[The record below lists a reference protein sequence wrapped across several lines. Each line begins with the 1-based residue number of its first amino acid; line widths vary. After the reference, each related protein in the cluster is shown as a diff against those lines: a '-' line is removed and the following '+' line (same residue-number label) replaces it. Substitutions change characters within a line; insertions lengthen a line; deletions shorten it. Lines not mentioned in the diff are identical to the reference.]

1 MTINK
6 IAYISVKS
14 YKELFKFLNKENV
27 NYSIYK
33 DGYGEEEIW
42 IEIFPDITINILS
55 KEFLNDEESKKCIE
69 ENVEYIIFYEH

>member
-14 YKELFKFLNKENV
+14 YEELFKFLNKENV

-33 DGYGEEEIW
+33 DG
-42 IEIFPDITINILS
+42 LS
-55 KEFLNDEESKKCIE
+55 K
-69 ENVEYIIFYEH
+69 

>member
-14 YKELFKFLNKENV
+14 YEELFKFLNKENV
-27 NYSIYK
+27 NYSTYK
-33 DGYGEEEIW
+33 DGHGEEEIW

-55 KEFLNDEESKKCIE
+55 KEFLNDEESKKCAE
-69 ENVEYIIFYEH
+69 ENIEYIIFYEH

>member
-14 YKELFKFLNKENV
+14 YEELFKFLNKENV
-27 NYSIYK
+27 NYSTYK
-33 DGYGEEEIW
+33 DGHGEEEIW
-42 IEIFPDITINILS
+42 IEIFHDITINILS
-55 KEFLNDEESKKCIE
+55 KEFLNNEESKKCIE

>member
-14 YKELFKFLNKENV
+14 FDQLEKFLNKN
-27 NYSIYK
+27 NIYWSKHK
-33 DGYGEEEIW
+33 DEYDEEEIW
-42 IEIFPDITINILS
+42 MEIFDDTINILS
-55 KEFLNDEESKKCIE
+55 VEFLNDNEIDRCQQ